1 MAKGQ
6 ADPSS
11 SLSPAAAAAAHGA
24 DGAKAADKHAIL
36 GTKSRDNIVLY
47 VLYAIAAVSL
57 IGDFVIHRHVGHPWE
72 ALPEFYPLYAFV
84 SIIVL
89 IFSAKALRK
98 LVMRPEDYYDD

>member
-11 SLSPAAAAAAHGA
+11 SSSAMHA
-24 DGAKAADKHAIL
+24 AKAADKHAIL

-84 SIIVL
+84 AIIVL